1 MILSQNPKTTGV
13 STLSPSLPLLGT
25 ESRETLE
32 PLHQETGT
40 NMALIAKTKTLQK
53 HQMYTDWTND
63 KWWCIKWNIIP

>member
-1 MILSQNPKTTGV
+1 MILSQNTKTTDV

-32 PLHQETGT
+32 PLYQETGT
-40 NMALIAKTKTLQK
+40 NMALIAKTKTTK